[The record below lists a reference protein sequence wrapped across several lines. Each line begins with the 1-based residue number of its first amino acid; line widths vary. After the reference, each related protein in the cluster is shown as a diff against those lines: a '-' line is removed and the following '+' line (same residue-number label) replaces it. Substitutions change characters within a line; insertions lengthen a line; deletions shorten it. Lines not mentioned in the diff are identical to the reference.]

1 MINRALQPKI
11 LETKEELLIALK
23 SGQLKTSKYNLLSPN
38 EKLYVELVVF
48 GGYTGEQAVKCISPT
63 VRNAQAISNRMLSN
77 PDVADTLEELSIQ
90 KDKKFMAE
98 ISSARDMALSKL
110 KYIMSTTN
118 DQSLAASC
126 AKVILDK
133 SEAIMKTHEKKEE
146 QVGGVRFNIQ
156 VENVYTGGATPA
168 SAEPVIIPIDV
179 EEEEQVILEK
189 KSIEKQLDAQIAS
202 KKAKLNNLN
211 KKVDPPK
218 VNPATGLP
226 YVIAYEGV
234 DNYTDE
240 ATDEDIEEFNSTQN
254 VPEFTQSVVENNN
267 EDEEEWV

>member
-38 EKLYVELVVF
+38 EKLFVELVVF
-48 GGYTGEQAVKCISPT
+48 GGYTGEQAVRCISPT
-63 VRNAQAISNRMLSN
+63 VHSPQAIANRMLAN
-77 PDVADTLEELSIQ
+77 PNVADTLEELSIQ

-110 KYIMSTTN
+110 KYIMSTTS
-118 DQSLAASC
+118 DQALAASC

-133 SEAIMKTHEKKEE
+133 SEAIMKNHDKKEE

-156 VENVYTGGATPA
+156 VENVYTGSATP
-168 SAEPVIIPIDV
+168 SSPEPVIIPIDL
-179 EEEEQVILEK
+179 EEEDNLISEREK
-189 KSIEKQLDAQIAS
+189 LKNALDGEIQA
-202 KKAKLNNLN
+202 KKAKVRALDKKLNNTT
-211 KKVDPPK
+211 
-218 VNPATGLP
+218 VNPNTGLP

-234 DNYTDE
+234 DNYTEVASDAE
-240 ATDEDIEEFNSTQN
+240 VNAFNNTEPSINTTN
-254 VPEFTQSVVENNN
+254 TESNG
-267 EDEEEWV
+267 EEEWD

>member
-110 KYIMSTTN
+110 KYIMSTTS

-133 SEAIMKTHEKKEE
+133 SEAIMKNHDKKEE

-156 VENVYTGGATPA
+156 VENVYTGGVTPI

-179 EEEEQVILEK
+179 EEEEQVIVEK
-189 KSIEKQLDAQIAS
+189 KAIEKQLDSQIAS
-202 KKAKLNNLN
+202 KKAKLRDLT
-211 KKVDPPK
+211 KKVDPLK

-234 DNYTDE
+234 DNYTDV
-240 ATDEDIEEFNSTQN
+240 ATDEEVEEFKEAT
-254 VPEFTQSVVENNN
+254 VVEETVVND
-267 EDEEEWV
+267 EHGEEEWF

>member
-63 VRNAQAISNRMLSN
+63 VRNAQAISNRMLAN
-77 PDVADTLEELSIQ
+77 PAVAETLEELSIQ

-110 KYIMSTTN
+110 KYIMSTTS

-133 SEAIMKTHEKKEE
+133 SEAIMKNHDKKEE

-179 EEEEQVILEK
+179 EDEQIIVEK
-189 KSIEKQLDAQIAS
+189 KAIEKQLDSQIAS
-202 KKAKLNNLN
+202 KKAKLTALN

-218 VNPATGLP
+218 VNPSTGLP

-240 ATDEDIEEFNSTQN
+240 ATDEEVEEFNSTQN
-254 VPEFTQSVVENNN
+254 VPEFTQSVVENNDD
-267 EDEEEWV
+267 DEEEWV

>member
-38 EKLYVELVVF
+38 EKMYVELVVF
-48 GGYTGEQAVKCISPT
+48 GGYTGEQAVRCISPT
-63 VRNAQAISNRMLSN
+63 VKNAAAISNRMLAN
-77 PDVADTLEELSIQ
+77 PAVADTLEELSIQ

-98 ISSARDMALSKL
+98 ISSVRDMALSKL
-110 KYIMSTTN
+110 KYIMTTTS

-133 SEAIMKTHEKKEE
+133 AEAMMKNMDKKEE

-168 SAEPVIIPIDV
+168 SSEPVIIPIDI
-179 EEEEQVILEK
+179 EEEEQVIVEK
-189 KSIEKQLDAQIAS
+189 KAIEKELDNQIAS
-202 KKAKLNNLN
+202 KKAKLRDL
-211 KKVDPPK
+211 KAKVEPQS
-218 VNPATGLP
+218 VNPSTGLP

-234 DNYTDE
+234 DNYTDNE
-240 ATDEDIEEFNSTQN
+240 VSQEDIDTFNT
-254 VPEFTQSVVENNN
+254 SVHTESVED
-267 EDEEEWV
+267 DEEEWV

>member
-11 LETKEELLIALK
+11 LETKEELLVALK
-23 SGQLKTSKYNLLSPN
+23 SGQLKTSKYNLLGPN
-38 EKLYVELVVF
+38 EKMFVELVVF

-63 VRNAQAISNRMLSN
+63 IKNATAIANRMLAN
-77 PDVADTLEELSIQ
+77 PDVADTLEELSIA

-110 KYIMSTTN
+110 KFIMSTTS

-133 SEAIMKTHEKKEE
+133 SEAIMKNHDKKEE

-156 VENVYTGGATPA
+156 VENVYTGGASPA

-179 EEEEQVILEK
+179 DEIDDNLTEK
-189 KSIEKQLDAQIAS
+189 EKLSRALDTEIKNKKNKLNDLK
-202 KKAKLNNLN
+202 KKAGEQQ
-211 KKVDPPK
+211 

-234 DNYTDE
+234 DNYNDPDNLS
-240 ATDEDIEEFNSTQN
+240 AKAKAGLKKQ
-254 VPEFTQSVVENNN
+254 
-267 EDEEEWV
+267 DEEEEWF

>member
-11 LETKEELLIALK
+11 LETKEELLVALK
-23 SGQLKTSKYNLLSPN
+23 SGQLKTSKYNLLSAN
-38 EKLYVELVVF
+38 ERMFVELVVF
-48 GGYTGEQAVKCISPT
+48 GGYTGEQAIKCLSPT
-63 VRNAQAISNRMLSN
+63 VKNPQAIANRMLAN
-77 PDVADTLEELSIQ
+77 PAVADTLEELSIA

-133 SEAIMKTHEKKEE
+133 SEAIMKNHDKKEE

-156 VENVYTGGATPA
+156 VENVYTGGATPY
-168 SAEPVIIPIDV
+168 SQEPVIIPIDV
-179 EEEEQVILEK
+179 EDEDNLISEREKTKNALDEEI
-189 KSIEKQLDAQIAS
+189 
-202 KKAKLNNLN
+202 KAKKRKLNELN
-211 KKVDPPK
+211 KKAGTQPINPK
-218 VNPATGLP
+218 TGLQ

-234 DNYTDE
+234 DNY
-240 ATDEDIEEFNSTQN
+240 NSTEEPIELVE
-254 VPEFTQSVVENNN
+254 VPNDYEG
-267 EDEEEWV
+267 EWN

>member
-23 SGQLKTSKYNLLSPN
+23 SGQLKTSKYNLLTPN
-38 EKLYVELVVF
+38 EKLFVELIVF

-110 KYIMSTTN
+110 KYIMSTTS

-133 SEAIMKTHEKKEE
+133 SEAIMKNHDKKEE

-179 EEEEQVILEK
+179 EVEDQVIVEK
-189 KSIEKQLDAQIAS
+189 KAIEKQLDSQIAS
-202 KKAKLNNLN
+202 KKAKLNNLS

-218 VNPATGLP
+218 VNPTTGLP

-234 DNYTDE
+234 DNYTNVASE
-240 ATDEDIEEFNSTQN
+240 EEVEEFNSITTESSEEQIN
-254 VPEFTQSVVENNN
+254 DDTG
-267 EDEEEWV
+267 EEEWV

>member
-38 EKLYVELVVF
+38 EKLFVELVVF

-63 VRNAQAISNRMLSN
+63 VRNAGAIANRMLSN

-110 KYIMSTTN
+110 KYIMSTTS

-133 SEAIMKTHEKKEE
+133 SEAIMKNHDKKEE

-156 VENVYTGGATPA
+156 VENVYTGAGTPA
-168 SAEPVIIPIDV
+168 TTEPVIIPIDV
-179 EEEEQVILEK
+179 EEEQIIVEK
-189 KSIEKQLDAQIAS
+189 KAIEKQLDSQIAS
-202 KKAKLNNLN
+202 KKAKLQNLT

-218 VNPATGLP
+218 VNPSTGLP

-234 DNYTDE
+234 DNYSDI
-240 ATDEDIEEFNSTQN
+240 ATDEEVEEFNSTQN
-254 VPEFTQSVVENNN
+254 TPEITQTVASD
-267 EDEEEWV
+267 DEEEWI

>member
-63 VRNAQAISNRMLSN
+63 VRNAQAISNRMLAN
-77 PDVADTLEELSIQ
+77 PAVAETLEELSIQ

-110 KYIMSTTN
+110 KYIMSTTS

-133 SEAIMKTHEKKEE
+133 SEAIMKNIDKKITDDDMRTAVVFPTET
-146 QVGGVRFNIQ
+146 I
-156 VENVYTGGATPA
+156 YTKHKDGIETSETVIVLYDSDIIYKVPKDGF
-168 SAEPVIIPIDV
+168 EDFHPVIEKSPGIIIPPGGI
-179 EEEEQVILEK
+179 I
-189 KSIEKQLDAQIAS
+189 KS
-202 KKAKLNNLN
+202 N
-211 KKVDPPK
+211 K
-218 VNPATGLP
+218 
-226 YVIAYEGV
+226 
-234 DNYTDE
+234 
-240 ATDEDIEEFNSTQN
+240 S
-254 VPEFTQSVVENNN
+254 
-267 EDEEEWV
+267 